1 MGFFSLFHPT
11 PWEAEERSQRT
22 QQGDAAEFAWATGS
36 RGGQTGVRLWS
47 SGAKETC
54 IPVEDVSGNGKET
67 GKEETYS
74 CVPTMYQDFIHTTS
88 ATLEGGYYY
97 SSTIFLLDEEVT
109 VTLRSCVI
117 FLKSNSTRLKSRVHG
132 SESHDFFFMPCY
144 LLKKASQVA

>member
-1 MGFFSLFHPT
+1 MQWSLSEPRGAGEDRRESDFEVLEPKRRAYLWKMFLGMGKRQ
-11 PWEAEERSQRT
+11 E
-22 QQGDAAEFAWATGS
+22 
-36 RGGQTGVRLWS
+36 
-47 SGAKETC
+47 
-54 IPVEDVSGNGKET
+54 GK
-67 GKEETYS
+67 KHIS

-144 LLKKASQVA
+144 LLK